1 MWRRRHPEPAPER
14 PASKAAPSFVA
25 DTVEAYLAGRYLEHA
40 EQAQRPLHGWMALN
54 RVAHADPATLQE
66 IAEAE
71 LPARAVPAWRHREQV
86 LAQRVLATPAETARR
101 SVRSRSSC
109 SCPWS
114 CSCSMCTQPRS
125 ARWRDPWTWR
135 STRCLR
141 GSAVPEQG
149 AVPVRGQDTE
159 P

>member
-54 RVAHADPATLQE
+54 RVAHADTATLQE

-86 LAQRVLATPAETARR
+86 LAQRVLATTGADREAIREIQIELLVPLELQLLDVHPAADR
-101 SVRSRSSC
+101 SLAGSVDVALDALSAWLSR
-109 SCPWS
+109 
-114 CSCSMCTQPRS
+114 
-125 ARWRDPWTWR
+125 A
-135 STRCLR
+135 
-141 GSAVPEQG
+141 
-149 AVPVRGQDTE
+149 
-159 P
+159 

>member
-54 RVAHADPATLQE
+54 RAAHADPATLQE

-86 LAQRVLATPAETARR
+86 LAQRVLATTGGDREAIREIQIELLMPLELQLLDVHPAAER
-101 SVRSRSSC
+101 SLAGSVDVALDALSAWLSR
-109 SCPWS
+109 
-114 CSCSMCTQPRS
+114 
-125 ARWRDPWTWR
+125 A
-135 STRCLR
+135 
-141 GSAVPEQG
+141 
-149 AVPVRGQDTE
+149 
-159 P
+159 